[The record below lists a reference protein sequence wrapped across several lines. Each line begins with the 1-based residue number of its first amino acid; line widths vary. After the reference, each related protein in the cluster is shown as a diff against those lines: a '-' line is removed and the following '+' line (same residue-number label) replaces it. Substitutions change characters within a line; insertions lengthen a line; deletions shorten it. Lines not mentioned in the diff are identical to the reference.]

1 MARDASRTLIKIKS
15 AKMHNTVVYKD
26 ISIER
31 LQQIEEERQQT
42 YADQAYQRW
51 MQQLNV
57 GRLYVDRTLIHNA
70 QSAMR
75 EWDSSRFNTTSIVVN
90 P

>member
-15 AKMHNTVVYKD
+15 AKMHNTVYNN
-26 ISIER
+26 ISVER
-31 LQQIEEERQQT
+31 LQQIEDERQQT
-42 YADQAYQRW
+42 YADVAYQRW

-57 GRLYVDRTLIHNA
+57 GRLYVDRTLQLNA

-75 EWDSSRFNTTSIVVN
+75 EWDSSRFRTTSIVVN

>member
-1 MARDASRTLIKIKS
+1 
-15 AKMHNTVVYKD
+15 MHNTVYSN

-31 LQQIEEERQQT
+31 LQQIEQEREQT
-42 YADQAYQRW
+42 MADVAYQRW

-75 EWDSSRFNTTSIVVN
+75 EWDSSRFNTTSIVVTT
-90 P
+90 

>member
-1 MARDASRTLIKIKS
+1 
-15 AKMHNTVVYKD
+15 MHNTVYSN

-31 LQQIEEERQQT
+31 LQQIEQEREQT
-42 YADQAYQRW
+42 MADVAYQRW

-70 QSAMR
+70 QMAMQD
-75 EWDSSRFNTTSIVVN
+75 WDASKLNTDVIVVN

>member
-1 MARDASRTLIKIKS
+1 
-15 AKMHNTVVYKD
+15 MHNTVYSN

-31 LQQIEEERQQT
+31 LQQIEQERQQT
-42 YADQAYQRW
+42 NADVAYQRW

-70 QSAMR
+70 QFAMQ
-75 EWDSSRFNTTSIVVN
+75 EWDSSRFNTNSIVVTT
-90 P
+90 

>member
-1 MARDASRTLIKIKS
+1 
-15 AKMHNTVVYKD
+15 MHNTVYSN

-31 LQQIEEERQQT
+31 LQQIEQEREQT
-42 YADQAYQRW
+42 MADVAYQRW

>member
-1 MARDASRTLIKIKS
+1 
-15 AKMHNTVVYKD
+15 MHNTVYNN
-26 ISIER
+26 ISVER
-31 LQQIEEERQQT
+31 LQQIEDERQQT
-42 YADQAYQRW
+42 YADVAYQRW

-75 EWDSSRFNTTSIVVN
+75 DWDASKFNPNSIVVTI
-90 P
+90 